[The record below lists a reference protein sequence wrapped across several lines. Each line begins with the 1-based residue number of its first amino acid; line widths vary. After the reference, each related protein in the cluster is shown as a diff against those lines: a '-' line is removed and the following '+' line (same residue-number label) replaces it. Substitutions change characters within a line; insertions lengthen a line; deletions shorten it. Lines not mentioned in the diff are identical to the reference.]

1 MGADKSFL
9 NAQGMWYGGDLPLQ
23 QEYLRD
29 RAATAL
35 HGGKRTVSTPAVK
48 KA

>member
-9 NAQGMWYGGDLPLQ
+9 NAEGMWYGGDLEVQ
-23 QEYLRD
+23 QDHLKD
-29 RAATAL
+29 RAATVL
-35 HGGKRTVSTPAVK
+35 YGGKRSPKPPQAK